1 LNPGNLATRSHSEY
15 VEGKGLID
23 MICGPSSSR
32 SARMIDVE
40 RPPWSPWGREYV
52 KTPTHFIW
60 GTRPSELA
68 REATALA
75 GRRAR
80 VLDLGCGEGRDTVF
94 LAEQGHDVVGVDL
107 SIAGLRKAQRLAEAR
122 GVRVPWVCAELP
134 DLPVR
139 GPFDLVYSCGSIHYV
154 ARDARREL
162 FVRLRDFTRRGGHH
176 AHVVFTERCVY
187 REKSEV
193 VHYFTSDELRDAY
206 RGWSILRD
214 EEGLIPC
221 AQDGVHHVHSV
232 ETILAQRP

>member
-1 LNPGNLATRSHSEY
+1 VNTPDRFIFGTH
-15 VEGKGLID
+15 
-23 MICGPSSSR
+23 PS
-32 SARMIDVE
+32 A
-40 RPPWSPWGREYV
+40 
-52 KTPTHFIW
+52 
-60 GTRPSELA
+60 LA
-68 REATALA
+68 REAGELT
-75 GRRAR
+75 GHRAH

-107 SIAGLRKAQRLAEAR
+107 SLAGLRKAQHLAEAR
-122 GVRVPWVCAELP
+122 GVRVPWVCAALP

-154 ARDARREL
+154 ARDMRREL
-162 FVRLRDFTRRGGHH
+162 FVRLRDLTRRGGHH
-176 AHVVFTERCVY
+176 AHVVFTGRCVY

-193 VHYFTSDELRDAY
+193 VHYFAPDELRDAY
-206 RGWSILRD
+206 RGWIILRD